1 MDRAKIAVQY
11 FIGIFVVNQTF
22 VLRSNICGENL
33 HLRKVLELQELQV
46 RIIRIAQPSS
56 IVDFAIPVFC
66 RNCLSLSFY
75 RIRIPVLFPS

>member
-1 MDRAKIAVQY
+1 MDREKTAVQY
-11 FIGIFVVNQTF
+11 FTGIVVVNQTF
-22 VLRSNICGENL
+22 VLRINICGENL

-66 RNCLSLSFY
+66 RNCLSCSF
-75 RIRIPVLFPS
+75 